1 MGEWSGAGGQLRGA
15 GKQIWGVWGS
25 DLPRARSHPHPSSSQ
40 QQGQASTY
48 NNEVFSTDT
57 F

>member
-25 DLPRARSHPHPSSSQ
+25 DLLRAQSHPHPGSSQ